1 MKMIEHVRARRIK
14 IWIIW
19 IIIAFSFI
27 GIEKFFTNV
36 ILKEK
41 EPFYVYAPSDME
53 SAFERVLQVSDMS
66 SNYELVM
73 TDEKEVADVI
83 IETNKANNDEYQKIA
98 YSPYVIVYG
107 YNYDEAINESELMQK
122 TNMKDVYYMNLSNLI
137 DAVIAGKDW
146 REFGIDVDGKIKVV
160 YPDSNTKYGDSF
172 YNLMLIAANGGKYP
186 IDSAEYAKAS
196 IKINN
201 FFSSD
206 NTFAVLNMNEKV
218 SISGGF
224 GTDTFYIGTE
234 KEFLDMGRYMSIFSL
249 TETISFDYYIKID
262 DVSKK
267 LLKNRNKYTG
277 WDNSSFDSI
286 LNSRYYR
293 SEDYAT
299 INKVVSNAKAFS
311 NTHNIVRIPQKA
323 NIQIEKDG

>member
-1 MKMIEHVRARRIK
+1 MVEDVRTRRIK
-14 IWIIW
+14 TWIIW

-27 GIEKFFTNV
+27 GIEKLFTNV

-53 SAFERVLQVSDMS
+53 SSFERVLEVSDMS
-66 SNYELVM
+66 SNYEIVM

-83 IETNKANNDEYQKIA
+83 VENNKANNDEYQKIA
-98 YSPYVIVYG
+98 YSPYVVAYG

-137 DAVIAGKDW
+137 DAVITGKEW
-146 REFGIDVDGKIKVV
+146 RDFGIDVDGKIKVV
-160 YPDSNTKYGDSF
+160 YPDANTKYGESF

-186 IDSAEYAKAS
+186 SDSDEYAKAS
-196 IKINN
+196 VKIIN

-206 NTFAVLNMNEKV
+206 NTCAVLNMSEKV
-218 SISGGF
+218 AISGGF

-234 KEFLDMGRYMSIFSL
+234 KEFLDMGRYISIFSL

-262 DVSKK
+262 DFSKK
-267 LLKNRNKYTG
+267 LLKNRSKYTG
-277 WDNSSFDSI
+277 WDNSSFSSI
-286 LNSRYYR
+286 LNSKYYR

-299 INKVVSNAKAFS
+299 INKVISNAKVFS
-311 NTHNIVRIPQKA
+311 NMHNIVRIPKEA
-323 NIQIEKDG
+323 NVQIEKDG